1 MKKII
6 AAVVVGVFLFGAA
19 MAGVNNATMEIAS
32 SKEYVIQ
39 RTYEFEK
46 PIVREDGNY
55 VIVSL
60 DGAKT
65 TMQEGMPTMPYKVDV
80 MRFPAGTKLE
90 IKTGDIKTMEME
102 LPAKIKPYPMY
113 TLLTTQGRIEMR
125 ESKIYATTASYP
137 ENWVEPRITV
147 GLYNGERVV
156 TLSLFLYPC
165 KYIPAENKLLYTDKI
180 DITIKYEPPEKP
192 LFTKDEYDLLIIAPD
207 SWMDE
212 LEPLKEHKE
221 QHGIKTIIVGL
232 DEIYGGKYFA
242 TQGRD
247 DAEKIKYFI
256 KNAIEEWGIEYVM
269 LVGGRQ
275 GGVFKERWLMP
286 VRYANLDDNS
296 NWETSYLSDLYFADV
311 YKYEDGN
318 IVFEDWDSNGD
329 GVFAEWSRFQK
340 DTLDLN
346 PDVYI
351 GRLAC
356 RNVWEVNLM
365 VNKIIEYENSN
376 AANQDWFKRMVVIG
390 GDTFP
395 PYPDDPYYEGE
406 VANAKALEYMEGFEG
421 VKLWTS
427 LGTLTGPEDIINAI
441 SEGCG
446 FLDFEGHGNPMSW
459 ATHPPH
465 DENTWI
471 GIDVTQFYKFSNKGM
486 YPVCMIGGCHNSQ
499 FNVSVFNLAKIRKI
513 YETYYKSEWSPES
526 FGWWIVRK
534 PNGGAIASVGC
545 TGLGYGYIGDY
556 NNDSIPDCL
565 QGLGGWIDVEFFR
578 IYGQEGKSIL
588 GEIHS
593 MAIANYVATFPVMK
607 DPIDCKTVEEWVLLG
622 DPTLKIGGYS

>member
-19 MAGVNNATMEIAS
+19 MAGVNNATIEKTQD
-32 SKEYVIQ
+32 KEYIIQ

-46 PIVREDGNY
+46 PIIKEDGNY
-55 VIVSL
+55 VIISL
-60 DGAKT
+60 NGAKT
-65 TMQEGMPTMPYKVDV
+65 TMQEGMPTIPYKVDV
-80 MRFPAGTKLE
+80 MRFPVGTKIEVKVGE
-90 IKTGDIKTMEME
+90 IETKEME
-102 LPAKIKPYPMY
+102 LPSKIKPYPMY
-113 TLLTTQGRIEMR
+113 TLLTTQGRIEMK
-125 ESKIYATTASYP
+125 ESKIYDTLSPYP

-147 GLYNGERVV
+147 GLYNGERMV

-165 KYIPAENKLLYTDKI
+165 RYIPAENKLLYTNKI
-180 DITIKYEPPEKP
+180 DVSVKYEPPEKT
-192 LFTKDEYDLLIIAPD
+192 LFTKDEYDFLIIAPD
-207 SWMDE
+207 DWMDE
-212 LEPLKEHKE
+212 LQPLKEHKE

-232 DEIYGGKYFA
+232 NEIYGGKYFA

-247 DAEKIKYFI
+247 EAEKIKYFI
-256 KNAIEEWGIEYVM
+256 KDAIETWGIEYVM

-296 NWETSYLSDLYFADV
+296 NWETSYLSDLYFADI
-311 YKYEDGN
+311 YKYEDGQP
-318 IVFEDWDSNGD
+318 VFEDWDSNGD

-346 PDVYI
+346 PDVYL

-356 RNVWEVNLM
+356 RNVWEVKIM

-376 AANQDWFKRMVVIG
+376 AESQEWFKRMVVVG

-406 VANAKALEYMEGFEG
+406 VANEKALEYMEGFEG

-427 LGTLTGPEDIINAI
+427 LGTLTGPDDIINAI

-465 DENTWI
+465 DEDTWI

-556 NNDSIPDCL
+556 NNDSIPDTL
-565 QGLGGWIDVEFFR
+565 QGLGGWIDTEFFR
-578 IYGQEGKSIL
+578 VYGQEGKRIL

-593 MAIANYVATFPVMK
+593 TTLANYVATFPVMK

-622 DPTLKIGGYS
+622 DPTLRVGGYS